1 MTAGRAASPGDLP
14 GGVDGERALHAHLG
28 RARGHRQGHAPR
40 VPLQRRLLRR
50 GATRIQLCTKK
61 RVTSTMHLK
70 FSVPRSH
77 KKLLFSM
84 EASKTMVP
92 MSSNAS
98 HGSSLSDLDRGWPV
112 LQGDRWGGPQV
123 PLLMEGTGA
132 ETRKRT
138 VIACTDCRVCYIPIP
153 AVRPPHEG
161 QAPLTLRT
169 APHDAL

>member
-1 MTAGRAASPGDLP
+1 
-14 GGVDGERALHAHLG
+14 
-28 RARGHRQGHAPR
+28 
-40 VPLQRRLLRR
+40 
-50 GATRIQLCTKK
+50 
-61 RVTSTMHLK
+61 
-70 FSVPRSH
+70 
-77 KKLLFSM
+77 M

-112 LQGDRWGGPQV
+112 LRGDRWGGPQV

-169 APHDAL
+169 AITSLARLTTPCRMPAVARRSGAPATTQVRQLMVQYPALQIRVKVGASGYR